1 MKKYLLTFAMGLLLA
16 LALAPAAFAADVSNQ
31 EEFEAAITEG
41 NTINLTTN
49 ITFTSTVEVDKSVTI
64 NGNGHAINFSGSGSN
79 YALKI
84 LADNVTLDGV
94 TIDAASSGYGVYI
107 TGSNPTLN
115 NCDVYADER
124 GVSFDPTVKAN
135 AAITLNNTNIYN
147 TEVSNYDT
155 QAHQG
160 DYRGLATYNLDN
172 GTVTMTGGGIY
183 GFAYSINALVD
194 EDDDGL
200 RDGNGTDF
208 LITNATIKGWT
219 ALNMWS
225 ADSNY
230 TFTNCQLVGIN
241 TSNGPTDGFSTI
253 MANDAYVGNEA
264 NESVI
269 TIRGGSVISK
279 QYGTAIQTP
288 FGVDASLQTKF
299 VFEQYDDIDAVSID
313 IYTSTL
319 QAYLF
324 SFAPGSDS
332 NAYMASNKIQ
342 GLDENTNI
350 AAYPLN
356 ATNSLLTTMS
366 VDDEDIPVAFVDQWS
381 GGETK

>member
-16 LALAPAAFAADVSNQ
+16 LALAPAAFAADVSSQ
-31 EEFEAAITEG
+31 SEFEAAITPG
-41 NTINLTTN
+41 NTINLTSD
-49 ITFTSTVEVDKSVTI
+49 ITLSSTMVIDETVTI
-64 NGNGHAINFSGSGSN
+64 NGNGHKILFEGTGSD
-79 YALKI
+79 YALNVV
-84 LADNVTLDGV
+84 ADNVNLNSV

-107 TGSNPTLN
+107 TGSNPTLTSCN
-115 NCDVYADER
+115 VYADER
-124 GVSFDPTVKAN
+124 GVSFSPSVTAN

-147 TEVSNYDT
+147 TEVTDYDT

-160 DYRGLATYNLDN
+160 DYRGLATLNLDN
-172 GTVTMTGGGIY
+172 GTVTMNGGGIY
-183 GFAYSINALVD
+183 GFAYSINALVN
-194 EDDDGL
+194 EDANGL

-208 LITNATIKGWT
+208 LISNATIEGWT

-241 TSNGPTDGFSTI
+241 RSSGPSDAFSTI
-253 MANDAYVGNEA
+253 MANDAYKGNED

-269 TIRGGSVISK
+269 TIQGGSVVSK

-288 FGVDASLQTKF
+288 FGVDAGLQTKF
-299 VFEQYDDIDAVSID
+299 VFELYDDTDYVTID

-324 SFAPGSDS
+324 TFSPGSDGDS
-332 NAYMASNKIQ
+332 YLNSSKVQ
-342 GLDENTNI
+342 GLNDNTSI

-366 VDDEDIPVAFVDQWS
+366 VDDVDFPVAFVDQWA
-381 GGETK
+381 GGATE